1 MKFSSDVFE
10 YDPKRKMLKRAFGFK
25 FPDSVFVTSSRT
37 KKTVEFLPVTY
48 GDDLFDEDGWDGEQM
63 VYRAVSSDPKVR
75 EVSLVLYHSF

>member
-10 YDPKRKMLKRAFGFK
+10 YDAKDKMLKRAFNYK

-37 KKTVEFLPVTY
+37 KNTVEFLPVSY
-48 GDDLFDEDGWDGEQM
+48 GDDLYDEDGWDGEQM
-63 VYRAVSSDPKVR
+63 VYRAVSPDPKIR

>member
-10 YDPKRKMLKRAFGFK
+10 YDTKDKMLKRAFNYK

-37 KKTVEFLPVTY
+37 KNTVKFLPVSY

-63 VYRAVSSDPKVR
+63 VYRAVSSDPKIR